1 MDMVLDLTK
10 FKKECVSSLAIMLI
24 LGLVTL
30 TLAPFTGHYRG
41 LYLCLSLGIIIVI
54 ASGAYLFLL
63 YGRIPKDLKEI
74 AVPTMQ
80 SLWVSTSMGLGY
92 IVTALAPY
100 FQINMT
106 VAPVLFILG
115 WCLLLFGAYRLIT
128 ISKKTGVPLAV

>member
-1 MDMVLDLTK
+1 MVLDLVR
-10 FKKECVSSLAIMLI
+10 FKRECITSLAVMLI
-24 LGLVTL
+24 LGVVTL
-30 TLAPFTGHYRG
+30 ALAPFTGHYRG
-41 LYLCLSLGIIIVI
+41 LYLCSLLGVIIVI
-54 ASGAYLFLL
+54 ASGGYLLLL
-63 YGRIPKDLKEI
+63 YGRPGKDLKEI

-100 FQINMT
+100 FQINTT
-106 VAPVLFILG
+106 VAVAVFILG